1 MFRNL
6 ESFGSLQLATV
17 GVFTPQKLADA
28 RNQLLVFGL
37 WFFVLLFVF
46 CFLVL
51 LFFFV
56 LFFCCLFWESRF
68 SGRWPLQ
75 NLLPGSVKI
84 CRACAGLLDLGTS
97 GLVLV

>member
-37 WFFVLLFVF
+37 WCFVLLFVLLFVF
-46 CFLVL
+46 SFCWLFCLVL
-51 LFFFV
+51 LLFV
-56 LFFCCLFWESRF
+56 CF
-68 SGRWPLQ
+68 GR
-75 NLLPGSVKI
+75 
-84 CRACAGLLDLGTS
+84 A
-97 GLVLV
+97 VLVAGGHFRICCQTRLRCAEHVLGF